1 MRRGTIRGSETVA
14 ENQLNAPSR
23 NALHLDNQ
31 LRKVADM
38 SSHATGAHYAGMQF
52 EREARRRLPE
62 ILGELLDESGI
73 APPQHQAPDAA

>member
-1 MRRGTIRGSETVA
+1 
-14 ENQLNAPSR
+14 
-23 NALHLDNQ
+23 
-31 LRKVADM
+31 M